1 MLFGFPFFAIKYT
14 CCWNITDYRYFIVVH
29 AHLEWEWSLKWIFLI
44 SLYSVDHSCR
54 KEERKDGEDERER
67 EGWRG
72 RRNATPLY
80 YDTHTHIHP
89 YTIRWV
95 LSTIWLTFPGIY
107 YIQQYTSILYIVLY
121 FVVFSAL
128 DECALHECVHSSKYP
143 ISFDAHTVC
152 FGMSDISSSVYSISV
167 PYCTESFTMCM
178 WMCINL
184 AAYLNICF
192 YYMLRNDEM
201 YNFYF
206 YRRHL
211 FIFDGFHCKL
221 YFLWLPFDLQI
232 ENALCRWKYGN
243 SARDA
248 IQYRCSLFWLYH
260 I

>member
-95 LSTIWLTFPGIY
+95 LSTIWLMCCVYTIY
-107 YIQQYTSILYIVLY
+107 SSIQVYCILDYISLFSQHLMNVHYMSVYILRNTQSHLMLTQ
-121 FVVFSAL
+121 SAL
-128 DECALHECVHSSKYP
+128 VCLISAHLSTRSLCLTARNLLRCVCECV
-143 ISFDAHTVC
+143 
-152 FGMSDISSSVYSISV
+152 
-167 PYCTESFTMCM
+167 
-178 WMCINL
+178 
-184 AAYLNICF
+184 
-192 YYMLRNDEM
+192 
-201 YNFYF
+201 
-206 YRRHL
+206 
-211 FIFDGFHCKL
+211 
-221 YFLWLPFDLQI
+221 
-232 ENALCRWKYGN
+232 
-243 SARDA
+243 
-248 IQYRCSLFWLYH
+248 
-260 I
+260 

>member
-1 MLFGFPFFAIKYT
+1 M
-14 CCWNITDYRYFIVVH
+14 
-29 AHLEWEWSLKWIFLI
+29 
-44 SLYSVDHSCR
+44 
-54 KEERKDGEDERER
+54 ERTRERER
-67 EGWRG
+67 GLARQKECNTTLLWY
-72 RRNATPLY
+72 TY
-80 YDTHTHIHP
+80 THTPIHNQVGTIY
-89 YTIRWV
+89 YTVDV
-95 LSTIWLTFPGIY
+95 LCIY
-107 YIQQYTSILYIVLY
+107 YIQQYTSILYIGLY

-128 DECALHECVHSSKYP
+128 DECASHECVHSSKYP